1 MSGLGIDFG
10 HESEAYSTDTGS
22 RFSAASTSTSGFHSR
37 TRAHMIPKK
46 SSMNKM
52 RGVRPKTAEEDAR
65 RVRIVSGEPDVLGHG
80 AYTDEDF
87 MSPSSAGEEVIT
99 QPHQLHSLSAA
110 VAAMSGYTT
119 DTTTSG
125 TETDTDQSP
134 TLTESSVTSASSGA
148 SAAQRFSENRK
159 PAVQLQSNVVR
170 SGKPTRPGQAVS
182 QGRPVSEQLLTAGGR
197 SVQKSTSNTSLAS
210 GYRSDGASSLGRS
223 AEIPRGVGRQ
233 RVSIRGAASRQG
245 TLQARLGP
253 KIDSTVTNHFQHEI
267 SGSNQHQ
274 EPASDAE
281 TEILVPDGFGGHE
294 RTKQPRAQVAR
305 RPATAGPATSP
316 SLLERID
323 MESEPTRADS
333 QGTRPTAK
341 WRVGSF
347 YGPDGS
353 ETGRI
358 DHKTNTISAC
368 TSQAAGSEVGPG
380 AMQSTLGSDQTSVS
394 LSRSQSQ
401 APKASHMR
409 SPSNHVE
416 LQSQQSEQNIHPD
429 GSTKAA
435 ALEQNL
441 RSRTSLAS
449 ISMRSKRGLQGLE
462 EAERGGALVSLDNY
476 RMTYDTGLPI
486 LPHEITALDQD
497 SIMGSVRLGDAQ
509 TMKTSLSQGVL
520 PTSASVSGHLNASST
535 KQGSTDAA
543 KNGGKVKNRP
553 RRSLSDTNLNKAL
566 LERHGTLLSS
576 NANPLRRSK
585 ELDRLLGNSDRKLPP
600 SAAKPMTNEAQIKAG
615 LKRSNAVA
623 ASVAPP
629 PAALEQGKANKA
641 RVEVD
646 LVLES
651 DLVVEG
657 GTLQGRMQI
666 RVRKGS
672 DKEGGVFLA
681 QPKIR
686 VVGFEELLADD
697 TRYIFYH
704 HASVI
709 DGDRSNNG
717 PSEPYYL
724 HGSPTLSSPETAS
737 FSALACFSGG
747 PDAEG
752 YAEGKVGSHS
762 IPFSLELPVSKGA
775 KGSYRGKN
783 AVVRYI
789 VIGSV
794 KLKSSSG
801 ANRSIAHFYRHVDL
815 FPYLN
820 PAVVLSS
827 ANKPIQATSSKG
839 LFLGGSGKVQLM
851 ASLHRNTWV
860 AGQRVYIN
868 VGVQNDT
875 SKKINGMTLSLIR
888 TVTLYKPRPELNVSG
903 AAARRDLDPDACQT
917 STTRKKIAEE
927 ELEMGQKGSRGVVT
941 ARGWWTGVEAGQ
953 RVESTH
959 YMQIPA
965 DALSVSRGRHVEV
978 VYSVKVSIGSS
989 LSSDVSVELPIRVIN
1004 FVSLDPP
1011 PLKKA
1016 GSARFSV
1023 DATRNW
1029 AAPGSVFSDAK
1040 SPVSTNGSPTGGD
1053 ADPMVARLKSVDAMR
1068 SPGKTEIS
1076 LQNYNQYQQ
1085 AAKLLSPGEVAAE
1098 QTRRMQHQKS
1108 LDFINHA
1115 IRSAAARRGVDVT
1128 PTTSS
1133 SSARTPSPAGLGIGL
1148 GMLGSVSESES
1159 SNNQDS
1165 PGGSSST
1172 DGTSG
1177 AESDQ
1182 GDDTKTPLATA
1193 RYASGPSQVFP
1204 PGCEPYEQHHHQ
1216 VHQAQHAGTY
1226 SQHPVALHLPNGMH
1240 HMQQMQLQ
1248 MYQMHMSNPAY
1259 FQRASPTGGGGMLPM
1274 LRINN
1279 ANAVSLDDIGDDYD
1293 NDEDEAQQR
1302 ANETLALNDESMA
1315 EMNMVI
1321 GSARLD
1327 DEEFG
1332 QFDDSVC
1339 AGDVYEQDEH
1349 AHVLGQ
1355 IKEREVEGD
1364 AEGWSLRRRS
1374 SADDEAREQ
1383 RGHGKM
1389 DDDEVD
1395 DVAEVS
1401 SIMQMVSIAPPV
1413 AQHEQGRMAPPP
1425 SSASG
1430 SSSTISPVAADQSHP
1445 AVQIPTRGDSRSN
1458 AQARVTRPLRITKDT
1473 MNPTTLLPQQVIRA
1487 KVSTDHLPA
1496 QPSSTLAQTSQ
1507 ALSSA
1512 NLKRHSDNLSLRYQ
1526 PQLAMHNRHRSTHS
1540 VSGLKPLLL
1549 QPKATSAGS
1558 SVGSRTPETPREG
1571 EFSDTGAETIQVE
1584 KPAQISTQARH
1595 VESPQ
1600 KDSGMPR
1607 SSTLQ
1612 SISSLTKP
1620 QTLRHSDSTSSL
1632 ASNTTEPAEALS
1644 RSHSTHNL
1652 RGASIMVPSVR
1663 NKIAM
1668 LESRTATLREFTST
1682 ESPSSSPAP
1691 SPMKASTSSGRVSA
1705 MAGKVERGAGGG
1717 LTPGTSRCHL
1727 YVQLHDARRMLRQLP
1742 AELTLRI
1749 HKERNRCQFRVLA
1762 QFESN
1767 AGQSHSRNC
1776 PLGLVVQPQ
1785 DRKRTQKTAL
1795 SEFELQVS
1803 LPRIAR
1809 ASMTDE
1815 GYAIV
1820 RDLPRKSIRTCR
1832 LQTQRLDVRDQVL
1845 WKDDSIVRN
1854 LSFCLVGS
1862 VSSGFGWAVASSLES
1877 WTNLELD
1884 LGFNAVTWS
1893 PASSETSRAHSH
1905 TQTVLRS
1912 VVTKRS

>member
-10 HESEAYSTDTGS
+10 HESEAYSTDAGS

-87 MSPSSAGEEVIT
+87 MSPSSAGEEIIV

-110 VAAMSGYTT
+110 VAAMGGYQT
-119 DTTTSG
+119 DTATSS

-148 SAAQRFSENRK
+148 SAAQKFSEKRK
-159 PAVQLQSNVVR
+159 PAKKLPSNVQRNAR
-170 SGKPTRPGQAVS
+170 SGIPTRPGHVVS

-197 SVQKSTSNTSLAS
+197 SVQKSASSTSLAS

-253 KIDSTVTNHFQHEI
+253 RVDSTATQPSQHQP
-267 SGSNQHQ
+267 SRSSQHQ
-274 EPASDAE
+274 EPVSDDE
-281 TEILVPDGFGGHE
+281 TEVLVPDGFGGHA

-305 RPATAGPATSP
+305 RPATAGAAPSP

-323 MESEPTRADS
+323 MQSEPTRVDLQES
-333 QGTRPTAK
+333 RPTAR

-358 DHKTNTISAC
+358 DHKNNTISAC
-368 TSQAAGSEVGPG
+368 TSQAAGSEVGPV
-380 AMQSTLGSDQTSVS
+380 AMQSALSSEQSSV
-394 LSRSQSQ
+394 SRSQTSSQ

-416 LQSQQSEQNIHPD
+416 LQAQQTELKIHPD

-520 PTSASVSGHLNASST
+520 PTSSSVSAHLSASPT
-535 KQGSTDAA
+535 KLSGTDAA

-566 LERHGTLLSS
+566 LERNGTLLSS

-585 ELDRLLGNSDRKLPP
+585 ELDRLLGNSDRKLPS
-600 SAAKPMTNEAQIKAG
+600 SAAKPMTNDAQIKAG

-623 ASVAPP
+623 TSVAPP

-672 DKEGGVFLA
+672 DKEGRVFLA

-752 YAEGKVGSHS
+752 YAEGKIGSHS

-801 ANRSIAHFYRHVDL
+801 SNRSIAHFYRHVDL

-827 ANKPIQATSSKG
+827 AVKPIQATSSKG
-839 LFLGGSGKVQLM
+839 LFLGGSGKVHLM

-888 TVTLYKPRPELNVSG
+888 TVTLYKPRPELNVSV
-903 AAARRDLDPDACQT
+903 AAARRELDPDACQT

-965 DALSVSRGRHVEV
+965 DALSISRGRHVEV

-1016 GSARFSV
+1016 GSSRFSV
-1023 DATRNW
+1023 DATRKW
-1029 AAPGSVFSDAK
+1029 SAPGSVFSDAK
-1040 SPVSTNGSPTGGD
+1040 SPISTSGSPTGGD

-1076 LQNYNQYQQ
+1076 LQNYHQQQQ

-1098 QTRRMQHQKS
+1098 QNRRMQHQKS

-1148 GMLGSVSESES
+1148 GMLQSVSESES
-1159 SNNQDS
+1159 SNHQQS

-1172 DGTSG
+1172 DGNSG
-1177 AESDQ
+1177 ADSDQ

-1193 RYASGPSQVFP
+1193 RYTSRPQVFP

-1226 SQHPVALHLPNGMH
+1226 SQLPVALHLPNGMH
-1240 HMQQMQLQ
+1240 HMQQMQMQ
-1248 MYQMHMSNPAY
+1248 MYQMHMSNPA
-1259 FQRASPTGGGGMLPM
+1259 FCQRASPTSGGAMLPM

-1302 ANETLALNDESMA
+1302 ANEMLALNDESMA

-1321 GSARLD
+1321 GSARLE

-1339 AGDVYEQDEH
+1339 AGDVYEQDEDTH
-1349 AHVLGQ
+1349 GLEQ
-1355 IKEREVEGD
+1355 IKEHEVEGD

-1374 SADDEAREQ
+1374 SADDEEEKRG
-1383 RGHGKM
+1383 GHGRM
-1389 DDDEVD
+1389 DEDEVD

-1401 SIMQMVSIAPPV
+1401 SIMQTVSITPPV
-1413 AQHEQGRMAPPP
+1413 MQHEQGRMAPPP

-1430 SSSTISPVAADQSHP
+1430 SSSTVSPVAADQSQP
-1445 AVQIPTRGDSRSN
+1445 AVQVPTRGDSRMN
-1458 AQARVTRPLRITKDT
+1458 APAHVTRPLRINKDA

-1487 KVSTDHLPA
+1487 KISTDHLPA
-1496 QPSSTLAQTSQ
+1496 QSSITPAQTSQ

-1549 QPKATSAGS
+1549 QPKATSVGS
-1558 SVGSRTPETPREG
+1558 SVGSRTPETPREA
-1571 EFSDTGAETIQVE
+1571 EFPNAGAETAEVE
-1584 KPAQISTQARH
+1584 KPAPVPTQDRQ

-1600 KDSGMPR
+1600 KDPGMPR

-1632 ASNTTEPAEALS
+1632 ASNTTEPAGALS

-1682 ESPSSSPAP
+1682 ASASSSPAA

-1705 MAGKVERGAGGG
+1705 MAGKVERGAGSG
-1717 LTPGTSRCHL
+1717 LTPG
-1727 YVQLHDARRMLRQLP
+1727 
-1742 AELTLRI
+1742 E
-1749 HKERNRCQFRVLA
+1749 RVLGRKGSYVSMV
-1762 QFESN
+1762 ESED
-1767 AGQSHSRNC
+1767 GQGS
-1776 PLGLVVQPQ
+1776 VVSSVMTVPDYMKGEGRGEGE
-1785 DRKRTQKTAL
+1785 DRFHA
-1795 SEFELQVS
+1795 
-1803 LPRIAR
+1803 P
-1809 ASMTDE
+1809 
-1815 GYAIV
+1815 
-1820 RDLPRKSIRTCR
+1820 
-1832 LQTQRLDVRDQVL
+1832 VL
-1845 WKDDSIVRN
+1845 RN
-1854 LSFCLVGS
+1854 L
-1862 VSSGFGWAVASSLES
+1862 
-1877 WTNLELD
+1877 
-1884 LGFNAVTWS
+1884 
-1893 PASSETSRAHSH
+1893 R
-1905 TQTVLRS
+1905 
-1912 VVTKRS
+1912 